1 MPGVWRLRGTAT
13 LDSVRFGAWVV
24 LEAGVYRL
32 SAESTDPRVRAVV
45 YPLGSGDGTVLD
57 SVSTPELALP
67 AGRHLAYLIATMG
80 VGDVLDADITPVLT
94 HID

>member
-13 LDSVRFGAWVV
+13 LTYVHFGTWMA

-45 YPLGSGDGTVLD
+45 YPNGSRDVPGLD

-67 AGRHLAYLIATMG
+67 AGSHLAVIVADMD
-80 VGDVLDADITPVLT
+80 VGDALDADITPILT
-94 HID
+94 RIG